1 MWACLVLQANP
12 MINGWTVLLEVFF
25 TFCLGF
31 FSPARPD
38 LELRVCAPQERLQA
52 HHAPM
57 DFSHGTGGRIISDPQ
72 EAALV
77 AKTSIRLRSFP
88 VSQSSSVVAGSSGG
102 SQDLSTPPCSQT
114 WFRPGMCREQANT
127 ALFPHRNRD
136 GVFLIRACSRQTNNY
151 VLSFTSNNKI
161 VHAQIVRVS
170 EDSERSNLA

>member
-1 MWACLVLQANP
+1 
-12 MINGWTVLLEVFF
+12 
-25 TFCLGF
+25 
-31 FSPARPD
+31 
-38 LELRVCAPQERLQA
+38 
-52 HHAPM
+52 M

-77 AKTSIRLRSFP
+77 AKSSIRIRSFP
-88 VSQSSSVVAGSSGG
+88 AALSSSSVTASGSSQEDP
-102 SQDLSTPPCSQT
+102 SLDLSTPPCSQL
-114 WFRPGMCREQANT
+114 WFRPGMGREQANT

-170 EDSERSNLA
+170 RERERLGEAQPCPALPSPRLVTLCSGYLTG

>member
-1 MWACLVLQANP
+1 
-12 MINGWTVLLEVFF
+12 
-25 TFCLGF
+25 
-31 FSPARPD
+31 
-38 LELRVCAPQERLQA
+38 
-52 HHAPM
+52 M

-77 AKTSIRLRSFP
+77 AKSSIRIRSFP
-88 VSQSSSVVAGSSGG
+88 AALSSSSVTASGSSQEDP
-102 SQDLSTPPCSQT
+102 SLDLSTPPCSQL
-114 WFRPGMCREQANT
+114 WFRPGMGREQANT

-170 EDSERSNLA
+170 RERERLGEAQASPALPSPRLVTLCSGYLTG

>member
-1 MWACLVLQANP
+1 
-12 MINGWTVLLEVFF
+12 
-25 TFCLGF
+25 
-31 FSPARPD
+31 
-38 LELRVCAPQERLQA
+38 
-52 HHAPM
+52 M

-77 AKTSIRLRSFP
+77 AKSSIRIRSFP
-88 VSQSSSVVAGSSGG
+88 AALSSSSVTASGSSQEDP
-102 SQDLSTPPCSQT
+102 SLDLSTPPCSQL
-114 WFRPGMCREQANT
+114 WFRPGMGREQANT

-170 EDSERSNLA
+170 SRLVTLEARVTSQQSDWVEMSSYNNLLLSNN

>member
-1 MWACLVLQANP
+1 
-12 MINGWTVLLEVFF
+12 
-25 TFCLGF
+25 
-31 FSPARPD
+31 
-38 LELRVCAPQERLQA
+38 
-52 HHAPM
+52 M

-88 VSQSSSVVAGSSGG
+88 VVASSPVVAGAGG
-102 SQDLSTPPCSQT
+102 SQDLSTPPCSQL

-136 GVFLIRACSRQTNNY
+136 GMFLIRACSRQSNNY

-170 EDSERSNLA
+170 CEAQPSPA